1 MGFNLQE
8 LPNTSVAG
16 SLFPSDSGLHS
27 LAEELFQPIIDA
39 VKSRAPDDLFNFAGG
54 AGKERGVGKSP
65 DVFTKAW
72 YVSQLDL
79 ALQREPLLAWTALG
93 ITREKLVSFP
103 SDSQDLSFLF
113 PVLGIKLTTGTQM
126 TRRQFLKLA
135 GLGTAAGVLAA
146 CNSSPKPP
154 EQKPLSLKD
163 EILGFTWNDFDNPEK
178 RSKFIDD
185 LAKEYLT
192 ITKSTLLSKKEM
204 QENVTFCATTSEYIT
219 AVQRLDPERTPDTTD
234 WGYTNFK
241 TGKVLINIESI
252 KRQSTQAGGPTQVAG
267 LALLDGLWHEWGH
280 LDTVKNSQGTLL
292 NKQEFQLQRPD
303 GVKED
308 FGSYRGGEVFTD
320 NYYGFA
326 WFNEVL
332 LETITIRRIID
343 HFGFESIISA
353 GDYYENGVDVFSQV
367 TQFAGISTDELY
379 RFYSTS
385 DFEGLLRKL
394 GKALPEKDEYS
405 IPDHD
410 LEKGLI
416 LAIGI
421 HQSNGELIKATGVC
435 TLYPEGFT
443 ALPKLCR

>member
-1 MGFNLQE
+1 MGLSLQE
-8 LPNTSVAG
+8 LPSTSVVRPF
-16 SLFPSDSGLHS
+16 FPGDSEPHS
-27 LAEELFQPIIDA
+27 LAEKLFQPIIEA
-39 VKSRAPDDLFNFAGG
+39 GKSRAPDDLFKFAGG
-54 AGKERGVGKSP
+54 LGKERGVGKSA

-72 YVSQLDL
+72 YVQQLDL

-93 ITREKLVSFP
+93 KTREKLVSVP

-113 PVLGIKLTTGTQM
+113 PVLGIALKTGTPM
-126 TRRQFLKLA
+126 TRRHFLKLA

-146 CNSSPKPP
+146 CNSAPKPT

-178 RSKFIDD
+178 RSKFVDD

-192 ITKSTLLSKKEM
+192 ITKSILLNQKDMK
-204 QENVTFCATTSEYIT
+204 ENVTFYSTTSEYIA
-219 AVQRLDPERTPDTTD
+219 AVQSLDPESTPDNTD

-241 TGKVLINIESI
+241 SGKVLINIESI
-252 KRQSTQAGGPTQVAG
+252 KKQSTQAGGAQPVAG

-280 LDTVKNSQGTLL
+280 LDTVKNSEGSLL
-292 NKQEFQLQRPD
+292 NKPEFQLQRPD

-308 FGSYRGGEVFTD
+308 FRYYRGGEVFTD

-332 LETITIRRIID
+332 LETITVRRILD
-343 HFGFESIISA
+343 HFGFESLISA

-394 GKALPEKDEYS
+394 GKVLPEKEKYS
-405 IPDHD
+405 IADHD

-416 LAIGI
+416 LAVGI
-421 HQSNGELIKATGVC
+421 HQSNGDVIKATGVC
-435 TLYPEGFT
+435 TLYPEGYT

>member
-1 MGFNLQE
+1 MGLSLQE
-8 LPNTSVAG
+8 LPTTPVVKLS
-16 SLFPSDSGLHS
+16 FPDDSGPHS
-27 LAEELFQPIIDA
+27 LAEELSQPIIVA
-39 VKSRAPDDLFNFAGG
+39 ENSRVLDNLFKYAGG
-54 AGKERGVGKSP
+54 VGKEREARNSA

-79 ALQREPLLAWTALG
+79 ALQREPLLAWTGLG
-93 ITREKLVSFP
+93 KTREKLVSVP
-103 SDSQDLSFLF
+103 TDSQDLSFLF
-113 PVLGIKLTTGTQM
+113 PILGMKLTTGTPM
-126 TRRQFLKLA
+126 TRRHFLKLA

-178 RSKFIDD
+178 RSKFIGD
-185 LAKEYLT
+185 LATEYLT
-192 ITKSTLLSKKEM
+192 ITKSTLLNQKDMS
-204 QENVTFCATTSEYIT
+204 ENVTFYATTDEYIT
-219 AVQRLDPERTPDTTD
+219 AVQSLDPDRKPDTTD

-241 TGKVLINIESI
+241 SGRVLINIESI
-252 KRQSTQAGGPTQVAG
+252 KRQSTQAGGAQQVAG
-267 LALLDGLWHEWGH
+267 LALLDALWHEWGH
-280 LDTVKNSQGTLL
+280 LDTVKNSQGSLL
-292 NKQEFQLQRPD
+292 NKQDFQLQRPD
-303 GVKED
+303 GVKEELRY
-308 FGSYRGGEVFTD
+308 FRGGEAYTD

-332 LETITIRRIID
+332 LETITIRRIIE

-394 GKALPEKDEYS
+394 GKALPEKDRYS
-405 IPDHD
+405 LEDHD

-421 HQSNGELIKATGVC
+421 HQANGEIIKETGVC
-435 TLYPEGFT
+435 SLYPEGFT
-443 ALPKLCR
+443 ALPRLCR

>member
-1 MGFNLQE
+1 MGLSLQE
-8 LPNTSVAG
+8 LPSTSVVRPF
-16 SLFPSDSGLHS
+16 FPGDSEPHS
-27 LAEELFQPIIDA
+27 LVQELFQPIIDA
-39 VKSRAPDDLFNFAGG
+39 GKSRVPGDIHNFAGG
-54 AGKERGVGKSP
+54 EGREKGVRKSA

-72 YVSQLDL
+72 YVQQLDL
-79 ALQREPLLAWTALG
+79 ALQREPFLAWTALG
-93 ITREKLVSFP
+93 KTREKLVAVP
-103 SDSQDLSFLF
+103 SDSRDLSFLF
-113 PVLGIKLTTGTQM
+113 PVLGTVLTTRTPM
-126 TRRQFLKLA
+126 TRRQFLKAAVITAGGLA
-135 GLGTAAGVLAA
+135 LGA
-146 CNSSPKPP
+146 CNSAPKPP

-178 RSKFIDD
+178 RSKFITD

-192 ITKSTLLSKKEM
+192 ITKSTLLNQKDMKD
-204 QENVTFCATTSEYIT
+204 NVTFYSTTSEYIAT
-219 AVQRLDPERTPDTTD
+219 VQSLDPERTPDTTD

-241 TGKVLINIESI
+241 SGKVLINIESI
-252 KRQSTQAGGPTQVAG
+252 KRQSTQAGGSQQVAG

-280 LDTVKNSQGTLL
+280 LDTVKNSEGSLL
-292 NKQEFQLQRPD
+292 NKPEFQLQRPD

-308 FGSYRGGEVFTD
+308 FRYYRGGEVFTD

-332 LETITIRRIID
+332 LETITIRRILD

-379 RFYSTS
+379 RFYATS

-394 GKALPEKDEYS
+394 GKVLPEKEKYS
-405 IPDHD
+405 IADHD

-416 LAIGI
+416 LAVGI
-421 HQSNGELIKATGVC
+421 HQSNGDVIKATGVC
-435 TLYPEGFT
+435 TLYPEGYA